1 MHGQVKFRRQS
12 ASEGGLRSRKKA
24 KTRLAIEDAALT
36 LFAKQGYEAT
46 TIEQIAERAEI
57 APATFFLNFR
67 GKADVVLSEHG
78 AQVPALIQAILARPA
93 HENDLTAVRC
103 ALLQTWAAH
112 IDPQRTARTARAVAS
127 SAVLQGMSYKIG
139 GTWLEAISEAFA
151 RRRELDE
158 PSEQCVLS
166 AHAVLGVLA
175 NAVEGWIANGC
186 REDLKTAIERNF
198 AFMAEL
204 SSDWA
209 APKRRR
215 K

>member
-1 MHGQVKFRRQS
+1 MNGGREKRGNDGALSRNWPCAIGRLVCRRCV
-12 ASEGGLRSRKKA
+12 APWRFDHDNIGA
-24 KTRLAIEDAALT
+24 
-36 LFAKQGYEAT
+36 
-46 TIEQIAERAEI
+46 QIAERAEI
-57 APATFFLNFR
+57 APATFFLYFR

-78 AQVPALIQAILARPA
+78 ARVPALIQAIIARPA
-93 HENDLTAVRC
+93 HESDLTAVRW

-112 IDPQRTARTARAVAS
+112 TDPQRTARTARAVAS

-198 AFMAEL
+198 ASMAEL

-215 K
+215 KSG